1 MQGARDGR
9 ISPNEFWTDGG
20 KFLWTVSRTK
30 WCVDWSAKIEPRY
43 RLLTPH
49 LAGRLQNIQWTPIQ
63 MFRQPFPT
71 DGYFT
76 DGGLTTGSNA
86 AYDLTRQ

>member
-1 MQGARDGR
+1 
-9 ISPNEFWTDGG
+9 
-20 KFLWTVSRTK
+20 
-30 WCVDWSAKIEPRY
+30 
-43 RLLTPH
+43 
-49 LAGRLQNIQWTPIQ
+49 LQNIQWTPIQ